1 MPPEMYITPRLFC
14 GTDNLVALQTTRKGG
29 VSPEP
34 FGTLNLGRNTADL
47 PENVQENTERLCRS
61 AGLSS
66 DRLAASD
73 QVHGTA
79 ICHVRQPG
87 VRNGFDALVTAER
100 DVFLCVFTADCF
112 PVLLFDPQNRA
123 VAAIHAGWKGT
134 AGKIVAKTV
143 AEMSALFGT
152 VPGELIAWIGTGIS
166 QAEYEVS
173 EEVAQKIPSAHYR
186 AAEGGGKT
194 VLLDLAACNKA
205 QLTGAGV
212 PATQIERSPFCSYRD
227 SELFYSYRRDA
238 GNTGR
243 MASVIGFT
251 SQTTRRR

>member
-134 AGKIVAKTV
+134 AGNIVPKTI
-143 AEMSALFGT
+143 AAMTERFGT
-152 VPGELIAWIGTGIS
+152 APRELIAWIGTGIS

-173 EEVAQKIPSAHYR
+173 EEVAERFPSAHCR
-186 AAEGGGKT
+186 AVGEHGQK
-194 VLLDLAACNKA
+194 VLLDLAAANAA
-205 QLTGAGV
+205 QLIGAGV
-212 PATQIERSPFCSYRD
+212 PGKQIERSPFCSSRD
-227 SELFYSYRRDA
+227 SGLFYSYRRDA
-238 GNTGR
+238 GKTGR
-243 MASVIGFT
+243 MATIIGLT